1 VGLTLPP
8 LRQAALWGLA
18 AQVGIVV
25 TGAAVRLTGSG
36 LGCPTWPRC
45 SNDAFIP
52 NGLENE
58 HPALNQ
64 AIEFGNR
71 LLTFAVLATAVLC
84 VLAARRVGRRDL
96 MLLAW
101 AQPLGVVGQIVL
113 GGITVLVDLHP
124 AAVAAH
130 FLLSMTIIAA
140 AVLLYERS
148 HVVPAAEQTDS
159 PAGESVTTARE
170 LTWIGRALVPAT
182 ALLLVVGTVVTG
194 AGPHAGDADSPRFG
208 ISIEH
213 ITQLH
218 ADLAFVVAAL
228 ALALAV
234 GARMGAS
241 PALVQRRSAELLL
254 VVLAQGAVGYVQY
267 FTGVPAL
274 LVGFHVLGA
283 CLVWVG
289 ALRAVLVVS
298 SAPLVDGDA
307 AHMPGA

>member
-1 VGLTLPP
+1 MVPVGLTLPT
-8 LRQAALWGLA
+8 LRRAALWGLVS
-18 AQVGIVV
+18 QVGIVV

-71 LLTFAVLATAVLC
+71 LLTFAVLTTAVLC
-84 VLAARRVGRRDL
+84 VLAARRVGDRSLVR
-96 MLLAW
+96 LAL

-130 FLLSMTIIAA
+130 FLLSMAIIAT
-140 AVLLYERS
+140 AVLLHVRS
-148 HVVPAAEQTDS
+148 ADS
-159 PAGESVTTARE
+159 PAGESTPRE
-170 LTWIGRALVPAT
+170 LTLIARLLVPAT

-194 AGPHAGDADSPRFG
+194 SGPHAGDAKSPRFH
-208 ISIEH
+208 IDIER

-218 ADLAFVVAAL
+218 ADLAFVVGGL

-234 GARMGAS
+234 GARLSAAS
-241 PALVQRRSAELLL
+241 PLLKRRSAELLV
-254 VVLAQGAVGYVQY
+254 VVLAQGALGYVQY

-274 LVGFHVLGA
+274 LVGVHVLGA
-283 CLVWVG
+283 CLVWVA
-289 ALRAVLVVS
+289 ALRAVLATTS
-298 SAPLVDGDA
+298 LALVAGTA
-307 AHMPGA
+307 SRNME